1 MPVVERNREM
11 GRYMRLMTMTAA
23 IGLML
28 GTAACTKKD
37 KVADLPPPVNSAAT
51 TTNAP
56 VSADSGAISSATP
69 GSQADLVA
77 TAGSDRVLFDYDS
90 VELTDAA
97 RSTLQRQAE
106 WLRKYPAV
114 GFTIEGHADERGTR
128 EYNLALGDRRAN
140 ATKNFLAAQGIAT
153 SRLRTISYGKE
164 RPEVQGSDEEGY
176 AQNRRAVSVVAPA
189 S

>member
-1 MPVVERNREM
+1 MPGIERNREM
-11 GRYMRLMTMTAA
+11 GRCMRLMMMTAA
-23 IGLML
+23 IGLVL
-28 GTAACTKKD
+28 GTAACAKKD

-51 TTNAP
+51 TPDSVAT
-56 VSADSGAISSATP
+56 DSGAVSSSAAP

-77 TAGSDRVLFDYDS
+77 TAGSDRVMFDYDS

-97 RSTLQRQAE
+97 RATLQRQAE

-189 S
+189 G

>member
-1 MPVVERNREM
+1 
-11 GRYMRLMTMTAA
+11 MRLMMMTAA
-23 IGLML
+23 IGLVL

-37 KVADLPPPVNSAAT
+37 KVADLPPPVNTVAAT
-51 TTNAP
+51 ASES
-56 VSADSGAISSATP
+56 VAADGASISSAAP

-90 VELTDAA
+90 VELSDAA
-97 RSTLQRQAE
+97 RTTLQRQAA
-106 WLRKYPAV
+106 WLGRYPAV
-114 GFTIEGHADERGTR
+114 SFTIEGHADERGTR

-140 ATKNFLAAQGIAT
+140 ATKNYLAAQGVAT

-176 AQNRRAVSVVAPA
+176 AQNRRAVSVVGPA
-189 S
+189 G